1 MLRKDY
7 IKKKVAPKEG
17 IGMFLAERVL
27 KTWHEDFVD
36 QDGNRIAYP
45 GDPTAEPALVYNCRC
60 TLVYVY
66 PEYEEG

>member
-36 QDGNRIAYP
+36 QDTQEIVSIERNEVLYDRDEKVDSKMAKDI
-45 GDPTAEPALVYNCRC
+45 E
-60 TLVYVY
+60 
-66 PEYEEG
+66 

>member
-36 QDGNRIAYP
+36 QDTQEIVSIERNEVLYDRDKKVDSKMAN
-45 GDPTAEPALVYNCRC
+45 VS
-60 TLVYVY
+60 VM
-66 PEYEEG
+66 